1 MPNLLNENRA
11 RKFAVKKWRWR
22 WPALL
27 IAVFIILPSGISVW
41 LSTTSSGLRS
51 LGSAIS
57 HLSAGN
63 TSFEGL
69 DGKLSGSFSVRAMR
83 FTSDDLLVIAR
94 DVQLSWHPGA
104 LKEGHLDITAL
115 TAREVEI
122 VALPSTEPKSPPTSL
137 ELPLALSLRK
147 LDIGTFHV
155 MHEEDGTPDFRA
167 TELTARLESDGRR
180 HRLSHLGASLEF
192 GRLTASGQIGG
203 TRPFDLNAQAELA
216 GHAGFDIAGVEL
228 PEMPGARISTAI
240 TGNLE
245 QLDLRMNATGGTDAG
260 LTGGGEARL
269 RPYAPI
275 LVAALR
281 LSVNG
286 LDPHVFS
293 PGAPKASLAL
303 QADLHE
309 TSAGRLEGGVTV
321 ENSIPTP
328 LDHGGL
334 PLLQARA
341 QTILSAELLQL
352 NELTLAV
359 GGGGMV
365 SGNLL
370 WRPTEA
376 TGTGNLTVSG
386 IDPAR
391 LDTRLRAANLS
402 GGIKL
407 SGSSQAQQG
416 ILTLRDKAL
425 HMDVVIARA
434 GNTLTLD
441 KMHLRHGRSALI
453 GRGKLGLD
461 ERRPFVFEGRLQHFD
476 LSAFAQAP
484 RTGLNSTLKLAG
496 ELMPEPSGT
505 VRFNMSNS
513 QVAGQSV
520 SGNGR
525 VVFAGLDPANLATA
539 RASGKIELRLG
550 ANRLVAQGGFGRTGD
565 RLQLE
570 LAAPALAQIG
580 HGFGGLLAAKATLES
595 RFTNGELEWPD
606 MTVSA
611 EGREL
616 TLPGNHHLASFTADG
631 SLHGDAIAL
640 KMKVADYKTEA
651 VTRLRSLQLEVE
663 GSKARHKLW
672 TAARLDDDLNLT
684 LRAIGGLKISPQA
697 SGKGPKGKKRQSGKG
712 WKDTEWLGEI
722 SELAVAGGLPFHL
735 TRAAPL
741 EIGRERVSLGTAEF
755 VIAAGGGVQLGR
767 TQWTPQQWLS
777 SGRFSGIGLRP
788 GGLVKTDGDEKNDKA
803 LRLGGEW
810 DIASAAQLTGS
821 LRITRESGDWVL
833 PGSVSF
839 PSLGLQALQL
849 SAHAGGGSITA
860 QLNAQGERLG
870 VVNAR
875 VSAPLTKSASS
886 SLNWTVLPSAPL
898 TGRISAD
905 MGDMSWLGPLINS
918 NLRSGGQVALQ
929 ADVTGTLGKPR
940 LKGQIRGDDLVLALL
955 DQGVRLEQGKLA
967 ARVDEE
973 SLHMDVLSFVAP
985 HAPPPGD
992 RLLKNVKAPM
1002 DPGGFRA
1009 SGIMSLLGEYG
1020 LDDTARHKPPPGG
1033 HMLENLELPTG
1044 PGSLR
1049 ASGTLNFMGEH
1060 GDLEFTANRLPLAQR
1075 ADRWIIVSG
1084 SGRASL
1090 QKNVLTLDGNLVADA
1105 GLIAQPEAGRPQ
1117 LPDDV
1122 IVMGRKPPGRQA
1134 LRIKLETTLDL
1145 GEQFYIRASG
1155 LEGRLAGQLRVHGE
1169 PGQQLR
1175 ATGTITAR
1183 NANFEA
1189 YGQRLTVERG
1199 IVSFQG
1205 PIDDPGLNVLA
1216 VRTGL
1221 RVEAGVEVTGSVRR
1235 PRVRL
1240 VSTPAVSD
1248 LEKLSWITL
1257 GRAPEGK
1264 ADASLLMTAA
1274 NAILGGQSGGVT
1286 DKIAQALGV
1295 DELSIRQARPMGG
1308 DVLMGQIGT
1317 VGKRLSNRAYIS
1329 YEQALTAVAGVT
1341 KLAYSLTSRITVVT
1355 RAGIDNA
1362 IDVLY
1367 TMRFD

>member
-27 IAVFIILPSGISVW
+27 LAVFIILPSGISIW
-41 LSTTSSGLRS
+41 LSTTPSGLRS

-63 TSFEGL
+63 MSFEGL
-69 DGKLSGSFSVRAMR
+69 DGTLSGSFSARAMR
-83 FTSDDLLVIAR
+83 FASGDLLVIAR
-94 DVQLSWHPGA
+94 DVQLSWHPDA
-104 LKEGHLDITAL
+104 LKEGRLDITAL

-122 VALPSTEPKSPPTSL
+122 VALPSTEPKSPPASL
-137 ELPLALSLRK
+137 ELPLALTLRK

-155 MHEEDGTPDFRA
+155 MHEEDGTPDFSA
-167 TELTARLESDGRR
+167 SAVTARLESDGHR
-180 HRLSHLGASLEF
+180 HWLSHLGASLEF

-245 QLDLRMNATGGTDAG
+245 QLDIRMNATGGTDAG

-309 TSAGRLEGGVTV
+309 TSAGRLQGSVTV
-321 ENSIPTP
+321 ENGAPAP

-341 QTILSAELLQL
+341 QTILSAELLQF

-370 WRPTEA
+370 WRPTDA
-376 TGTGNLTVSG
+376 TGTADLVVSG

-407 SGSSQAQQG
+407 SGDAQAQQG

-425 HMDVVIARA
+425 YMDVMIARA

-441 KMHLRHGRSALI
+441 KMHLRHGRSELTGH
-453 GRGKLGLD
+453 GRLGLD
-461 ERRPFVFEGRLQHFD
+461 ERQPFVFEGRLQHFD
-476 LSAFAQAP
+476 LSTFAQTP
-484 RTGLNSTLKLAG
+484 RTGLNSTLELAG
-496 ELMPEPSGT
+496 ELVPETSGT

-513 QVAGQSV
+513 QVGGQSV
-520 SGNGR
+520 SGDGR
-525 VVFAGLDPANLATA
+525 VVFASSSPASPATA

-550 ANRLVAQGGFGRTGD
+550 ANRLVAQGGFGRKDD

-580 HGFGGLLAAKATLES
+580 HGFGGFLVAKATLES

-606 MTVSA
+606 MIVSA

-616 TLPGNHHLASFTADG
+616 ALPGDHHLASFTADG

-651 VTRLRSLQLEVE
+651 VTRLRSLQLEAE

-684 LRAIGGLKISPQA
+684 LRAIGGLKIPPPA
-697 SGKGPKGKKRQSGKG
+697 NRTGPKGKKGKNGRG

-722 SELAVAGGLPFHL
+722 SELAGAGGLPFYL

-741 EIGRERVSLGTAEF
+741 AIGRERVSLDTAEF
-755 VIAAGGGVQLGR
+755 AVAGGGVQLGR
-767 TQWTPQQWLS
+767 TEWTPQQWLS

-788 GGLVKTDGDEKNDKA
+788 GGLVKTEGDEKNDKA
-803 LRLGGEW
+803 LRLGGAW
-810 DIASAAQLTGS
+810 DIASAEQLTGS

-833 PGSVSF
+833 PGSVPI

-870 VVNAR
+870 VVKGS
-875 VSAPLTKSASS
+875 VSAPLTKSARS

-929 ADVTGTLGKPR
+929 AEVTGTPGKPR

-967 ARVDEE
+967 ARFDEE

-1009 SGIMSLLGEYG
+1009 SGIMNLLGEYG

-1044 PGSLR
+1044 PGSLQ

-1060 GDLEFTANRLPLAQR
+1060 GDLEFTASRLPLAQR

-1122 IVMGRKPPGRQA
+1122 IVMGRKLPGRQA

-1169 PGQQLR
+1169 PDQQLR

-1183 NANFEA
+1183 NANFQA
-1189 YGQRLTVERG
+1189 YGQRLMVERG

-1295 DELSIRQARPMGG
+1295 DDLSIRQTRPMGG

-1341 KLAYSLTSRITVVT
+1341 KLTYSLTSRIMVVT

>member
-1 MPNLLNENRA
+1 MPNLLNENQA
-11 RKFAVKKWRWR
+11 KEFAVKKRQWR

-27 IAVFIILPSGISVW
+27 LATLIILSSGISVW
-41 LSTTSSGLRS
+41 LSTTPSGLRS

-57 HLSAGN
+57 HFSAGN
-63 TSFEGL
+63 LSFEGL
-69 DGKLSGSFSVRAMR
+69 DGTLSGSFSMRTMR
-83 FTSDDLLVIAR
+83 FESDDLLVIAR
-94 DVQLSWHPGA
+94 DMQLSWQPGS
-104 LKEGHLDITAL
+104 LKEGRLDITSL

-122 VALPSTEPKSPPTSL
+122 VASPSTEPKSLPVSL
-137 ELPLALSLRK
+137 ESSFALSLHK
-147 LDIGTFHV
+147 LDIGTLRLT
-155 MHEEDGTPDFRA
+155 HEEGGTPDFKA
-167 TELTARLESDGRR
+167 TELAAQLESDGRR
-180 HRLSHLGASLEF
+180 HRLSNLRAGLEF
-192 GRLTASGQIGG
+192 GGLTASGQIDGN
-203 TRPFDLNAQAELA
+203 RPFDLNIQTELTGRA
-216 GHAGFDIAGVEL
+216 GLGIAGVEL
-228 PEMPGARISTAI
+228 PEMPGARISAAI

-245 QLDLRMNATGGTDAG
+245 QLDIRMNAIGGADAG
-260 LTGGGEARL
+260 LTGGGEALL

-281 LSVNG
+281 LSLHG

-293 PGAPKASLAL
+293 PHAPKASLSL

-309 TSAGRLEGGVTV
+309 TSAGRLEGGMAI
-321 ENSIPTP
+321 ENAEPAP
-328 LDHGGL
+328 LDLGGL
-334 PLLQARA
+334 PLLQVRA
-341 QTILSAELLQL
+341 QTILSAELLQF
-352 NELTLAV
+352 NALTLAV
-359 GGGGMV
+359 AGGGTV

-370 WRPTEA
+370 WRPVEA
-376 TGTGNLTVSG
+376 AGTADLAVSR
-386 IDPAR
+386 IDPVR

-407 SGSSQAQQG
+407 SGDAQTQQG
-416 ILTLRDKAL
+416 ILTLSDKAL
-425 HMDVVIARA
+425 SMDIIIAKT
-434 GNTLTLD
+434 GSTLTLD
-441 KMHLRHGRSALI
+441 KMHLKHGRSALT
-453 GRGKLGLD
+453 GHGKLGLD
-461 ERRPFVFEGRLQHFD
+461 ERQPFMFEGRLQHFD
-476 LSAFAQAP
+476 LSVFAQTP
-484 RTGLNSTLKLAG
+484 RTSLNSTIELAG
-496 ELMPEPSGT
+496 ELTPETSGT
-505 VRFNMSNS
+505 IRFNMSNS

-520 SGNGR
+520 SGDGR
-525 VVFAGLDPANLATA
+525 VVFADLDLASPATA
-539 RASGKIELRLG
+539 RASGKIELWLG
-550 ANRLVAQGGFGRTGD
+550 ANRLLAQGGFGRKGD

-580 HGFGGLLAAKATLES
+580 HGFSGSLMTRATLES
-595 RFTNGELEWPD
+595 RSTNGEPEWPD
-606 MTVSA
+606 MIVSA
-611 EGREL
+611 EGRDL
-616 TLPGNHHLASFTADG
+616 ALPGNHFLASFMVDG
-631 SLHGDAIAL
+631 NSHGDAISL
-640 KMKVADYKTEA
+640 KIKAVDYKTEEA
-651 VTRLRSLQLEVE
+651 TRLRSLQLEVE
-663 GSKARHKLW
+663 GSRARHKLW
-672 TAARLDDDLNLT
+672 TTARLDDDLNLT
-684 LRAIGGLKISPQA
+684 LRAIGGLKIPLQTG
-697 SGKGPKGKKRQSGKG
+697 GKGSKGKKRQSGKG
-712 WKDTEWLGEI
+712 WKDTTWLGEI
-722 SELAVAGGLPFHL
+722 SELAMTGGLPFHL
-735 TRAAPL
+735 TRAASL
-741 EIGRERVSLGTAEF
+741 EAGRERISLGTAEL
-755 VIAAGGGVQLGR
+755 VIAGGGVQFSG
-767 TQWTPQQWLS
+767 TEWTPQQWLS
-777 SGRFSGIGLRP
+777 RGKFSGIGLRP
-788 GGLVKTDGDEKNDKA
+788 GGPARMDENEKNGKV

-810 DIASAAQLTGS
+810 DIASTTQLTGS
-821 LRITRESGDWVL
+821 LRVTRESGDWIL
-833 PGSVSF
+833 PGNMSF
-839 PSLGLQALQL
+839 SPLGLQALQL
-849 SAHAGGGSITA
+849 SAHAGGGSLA
-860 QLNAQGERLG
+860 VQLNAQGERLG
-870 VVNAR
+870 MVNAN
-875 VSAPLTKSASS
+875 VSAPLAKSASS

-905 MGDMSWLGPLINS
+905 MGDMSWLGPLVNN

-967 ARVDEE
+967 ARFDEE

-985 HAPPPGD
+985 HAPPPAD
-992 RLLKNVKAPM
+992 RLLKNVKTSISPS
-1002 DPGGFRA
+1002 GSRA
-1009 SGIMSLLGEYG
+1009 SGIMNLLGEYG
-1020 LDDTARHKPPPGG
+1020 ILDDTARHKPPSVDDMPKS
-1033 HMLENLELPTG
+1033 LELPTG
-1044 PGSLR
+1044 PGSLQ
-1049 ASGTLNFMGEH
+1049 ASGTLNFMGEQ
-1060 GDLEFTANRLPLAQR
+1060 GDLEFTASRLPLAQR

-1084 SGRASL
+1084 GGRARL
-1090 QKNVLTLDGNLVADA
+1090 EKNVLTLNGNLLTDA

-1122 IVMGRKPPGRQA
+1122 IVMGREPAARQA
-1134 LRIKLETTLDL
+1134 PRIRLETTLDL
-1145 GEQFYIRASG
+1145 GGQFYIRASG

-1175 ATGTITAR
+1175 TTGTITAR

-1189 YGQRLTVERG
+1189 YGQRLMVERG

-1221 RVEAGVEVTGSVRR
+1221 PVEAGVEVTGSVRR